1 MAIMIACMM
10 AIQLVAC
17 TPDRNANKAKIVQ
30 ASVVEIEKYGHAV
43 LDITTAD
50 FIASGYNL
58 GDVVCVSF
66 GDHEYTM
73 PFYDGYYANPKSL
86 LLRGTS
92 PDEYIAVCINYGDFS
107 NEKNITVGDT
117 ATITMS
123 EKAGM
128 RDIQELF
135 SLQYSN
141 NPNDY
146 ADAETFTNFR
156 AITIGNIKPGKLY
169 RMASPINNKNGRAVF
184 VSTILQSIGIK
195 SVLNLAD
202 SKEDVEEFLANTDS
216 YLEYYRNLYE
226 KGNVIAVDLSGN
238 FYSEEFERSIAEGLT
253 FLAKNEPPYCIHC
266 TEGKDRTGYTAI
278 LLEAL
283 MGATLDEI
291 INDYML
297 SFYNYYG
304 IDQEHEPQRYQAVL
318 DINVMAMLRNVTGVS
333 TDKLG
338 QIDLE
343 AAATSYLLAAGMTQE
358 NISILKE
365 KLV

>member
-1 MAIMIACMM
+1 MKKIIRICMAIMIACMM

-141 NPNDY
+141 NPN
-146 ADAETFTNFR
+146 
-156 AITIGNIKPGKLY
+156 K
-169 RMASPINNKNGRAVF
+169 
-184 VSTILQSIGIK
+184 
-195 SVLNLAD
+195 
-202 SKEDVEEFLANTDS
+202 
-216 YLEYYRNLYE
+216 
-226 KGNVIAVDLSGN
+226 
-238 FYSEEFERSIAEGLT
+238 
-253 FLAKNEPPYCIHC
+253 
-266 TEGKDRTGYTAI
+266 
-278 LLEAL
+278 
-283 MGATLDEI
+283 
-291 INDYML
+291 
-297 SFYNYYG
+297 
-304 IDQEHEPQRYQAVL
+304 
-318 DINVMAMLRNVTGVS
+318 
-333 TDKLG
+333 
-338 QIDLE
+338 
-343 AAATSYLLAAGMTQE
+343 
-358 NISILKE
+358 
-365 KLV
+365 